1 MSLMI
6 INMQCPYCQTQ
17 LTEHCSECSHCSLS
31 LKSANALLGPVP
43 LLSLG
48 VNDFLSALE
57 KKAQKK
63 INRSLVKLGERFPQV
78 RMHIIVN
85 NFNPKYSLATHLFWL
100 FNQGALSTSDYKGG
114 KNHNILLGLDI
125 DQANCAIMVG
135 YGLEPFLARKKL
147 DDVLSKAQPLLSEGN
162 YSDAILTI
170 IDELAQ
176 LMEDTC
182 KKLEDVLDISEA
194 KSSQPNEY

>member
-1 MSLMI
+1 M
-6 INMQCPYCQTQ
+6 
-17 LTEHCSECSHCSLS
+17 
-31 LKSANALLGPVP
+31 
-43 LLSLG
+43 
-48 VNDFLSALE
+48 
-57 KKAQKK
+57 
-63 INRSLVKLGERFPQV
+63 
-78 RMHIIVN
+78 
-85 NFNPKYSLATHLFWL
+85 
-100 FNQGALSTSDYKGG
+100 
-114 KNHNILLGLDI
+114 LGLDT

-194 KSSQPNEY
+194 KSSHPNEY